1 MQFLFLTHLKKKVP
15 SFLVPPRIVNT
26 SEPSMTVLIN
36 QPVTMLCSVEAFPAP
51 TILWMK
57 DDQIIN
63 DLINPF
69 ISIVDDGQKLQL
81 LRARESDRGQ
91 YSCRVSNIAG
101 NDTRQFL
108 LNVLGKI
115 EIHIELY
122 EKILYFHT

>member
-1 MQFLFLTHLKKKVP
+1 MFYNLSIMYDFFLIILRNILFP
-15 SFLVPPRIVNT
+15 VPPRIFNT

-36 QPVTMLCSVEAFPAP
+36 QPVTMLCSVEAEPP
-51 TILWMK
+51 PIIVWLK
-57 DDQIIN
+57 DGQIIN

-91 YSCRVSNIAG
+91 YSCKVSNIAG

-115 EIHIELY
+115 EIHIEL
-122 EKILYFHT
+122 